1 MIFHLF
7 LRKKNFSLKN
17 FHNFFHRLQP
27 NLQTRDKQLKSWS
40 RLVLDYCQFNKIYSA
55 NFEEISN
62 SELFN
67 NRRLNS
73 LFLFLLKFFIQ
84 NN

>member
-1 MIFHLF
+1 MTFQWPWQYDF
-7 LRKKNFSLKN
+7 PP
-17 FHNFFHRLQP
+17 FFTLQP

-73 LFLFLLKFFIQ
+73 LFFFLFF
-84 NN
+84 